1 MNYTVHRP
9 FGIIDVAVHRGKNIY
24 SREFGIPGRT
34 GCTVYWDPVFF
45 ADEKSKKAIISVD
58 RSAESKH
65 AIGFTKAHY
74 TADPVWDEL
83 QDSIES
89 KRLHQLLPKEGDFF
103 ELSEEEASSSA
114 IHFPVLQ
121 PFKAKESSL
130 DASGIY
136 LKTALEPW
144 TASKGAIV
152 VEVRFQD
159 ILNTLPGFE
168 DVLGEVAIPFSKL
181 VKSGEIS
188 GWFQVLD
195 VGTTRLVPGYDSNAV
210 KAASDTESE
219 SSNRDILYGNS
230 IPQVHLS
237 LKWTPPG
244 ATQEP
249 SETDRDTSVVIQ
261 EEFLRSS
268 ILARESKL
276 DLVGSSIG
284 ALNTALG
291 TSTWKYYRSW

>member
-9 FGIIDVAVHRGKNIY
+9 FGILDVAIHRGKNLY

-34 GCTVYWDPVFF
+34 GCYVYWDPLRY
-45 ADEKSKKAIISVD
+45 ADEMSKKAITSVD

-74 TADPVWDEL
+74 TAAPIWDDL

-144 TASKGAIV
+144 TASKGAII

-195 VGTTRLVPGYDSNAV
+195 VGTTRLVPGYDSNV
-210 KAASDTESE
+210 VEAASVAE
-219 SSNRDILYGNS
+219 SSNIDNLYGHS

-237 LKWTPPG
+237 LRWNPPG
-244 ATQEP
+244 ATREP
-249 SETDRDTSVVIQ
+249 SETDRETSVVIQ

-268 ILARESKL
+268 ILARESKI

-291 TSTWKYYRSW
+291 ASTCK

>member
-1 MNYTVHRP
+1 VNYTVHRP
-9 FGIIDVAVHRGKNIY
+9 FGTIDVAIHRGKNLY

-34 GCTVYWDPVFF
+34 GCHVYWDPLRYG
-45 ADEKSKKAIISVD
+45 DEKSKKAIISVD

-89 KRLHQLLPKEGDFF
+89 KRLQQLLPKEGDFF
-103 ELSEEEASSSA
+103 EVSEEEASSSA
-114 IHFPVLQ
+114 IHFPILQ

-159 ILNTLPGFE
+159 ILNSLPGFE

-181 VKSGEIS
+181 VERGEIS

-195 VGTTRLVPGYDSNAV
+195 VGTTSLVPGYNSNAV
-210 KAASDTESE
+210 KAARDAESD
-219 SSNRDILYGNS
+219 NRDSLYGNS

-237 LKWTPPG
+237 FKWTPPG
-244 ATQEP
+244 ETQEP
-249 SETDRDTSVVIQ
+249 SETDRETSVVIQ

-268 ILARESKL
+268 ILARESKI

-291 TSTWKYYRSW
+291 TSTCKYYRSW